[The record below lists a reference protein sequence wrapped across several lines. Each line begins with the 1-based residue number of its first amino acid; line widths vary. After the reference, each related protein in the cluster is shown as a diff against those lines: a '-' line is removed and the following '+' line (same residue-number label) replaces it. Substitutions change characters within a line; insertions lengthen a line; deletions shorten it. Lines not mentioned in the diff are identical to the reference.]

1 MIDRIKNF
9 MTVCF
14 AAGFVIICVAG
25 KLISGDKD
33 VSESERRKLAQFPQV
48 NASAVIDGT
57 FMEEF
62 DRYSQDQFIFRDELR
77 TVKACVSL
85 YGLGKMDNNGYF
97 MAEGQ
102 ISRIE
107 YPLDIKSLDRAV
119 NHIKDIYDI
128 YLADKDINV
137 YTCVIP
143 DKNYYIASNNGY
155 LCFDYDILIKTIQQD
170 LGFATYIDIMDKLD
184 KDSYYATDIHWK
196 QEKIVNA
203 ADHISKAM
211 GGYSDKELK
220 QMYHNE
226 LFRGVYYG
234 QMALPVHADTLVCLT
249 WDGMDGCSVYDY
261 ETSSYIDIY
270 DETYLNSNDAYSV
283 YLSGSKSLLEL
294 TNADSGGDKELIIFR
309 DSFGS
314 SIAPLLLRSY
324 SKITL
329 VDTRYIS
336 AKMLDK
342 FIEFD
347 NQDVLFMYSTS
358 VLGNATSF
366 R

>member
-9 MTVCF
+9 MTVCL

-48 NASAVIDGT
+48 NAAAVIDGT

-77 TVKACVSL
+77 TVKAGVSL

-102 ISRIE
+102 ISRVE

-155 LCFDYDILIKTIQQD
+155 LCFDYDILIKTVQQN
-170 LGFATYIDIMDKLD
+170 LEFATYIDIMDRLD
-184 KDSYYATDIHWK
+184 KDSYYVTDIHWK
-196 QEKIVNA
+196 QEKITDV
-203 ADHISKAM
+203 ADYILKVM
-211 GGYSDKELK
+211 GVYSDKELK
-220 QMYHNE
+220 EMYRDEAFH
-226 LFRGVYYG
+226 GVYYG
-234 QMALPVHADTLVCLT
+234 QMAIPVHADTLVCLT
-249 WDGMDGCSVYDY
+249 WNGMDDCSVYDY

-270 DETYLNSNDAYSV
+270 KKKYLDSNDSYSV

-294 TNADSGGDKELIIFR
+294 TNPDADSDKELIIFR

-336 AKMLDK
+336 AKILDR
-342 FIEFD
+342 FIEFN

-358 VLGNATSF
+358 VLGNETSF